1 MVVKSAE
8 TRSWSWLRMSGG
20 RLSCSHALGYFTMK
34 ILPPAQLVHA
44 VTWGLTRTLRFHLFG
59 TEHVRTAARL
69 SPTGTF
75 VACHWHQSL
84 LLVLGPHHHLP
95 VATLASRSSDGQIIA
110 RYLEAIGIS
119 VVRGSSSRGGAH
131 AARELMMTL
140 RDGKHIVLSLDGPRG
155 PFKRVKDGAM
165 EIARR
170 CGVPL
175 VPVVARGT
183 RELSFKRSWDC
194 FRVPLPLSHVA
205 VVYGEPII
213 YPPGDPDPAELD
225 RRRRDLAWRM
235 HRLEAQASKLAG
247 RADAWPLAPDLA
259 WLGAAGETAGLPP

>member
-1 MVVKSAE
+1 M
-8 TRSWSWLRMSGG
+8 RMAVG
-20 RLSCSHALGYFTMK
+20 RLSCRHVWDCFAMK
-34 ILPPAQLVHA
+34 ILPPPKLVHA
-44 VTWGLTRTLRFHLFG
+44 LTWGLTRTLHFHRFGSDHI
-59 TEHVRTAARL
+59 RAAARL

-95 VATLASRSSDGQIIA
+95 VATLASRSADGEIMA
-110 RYLEAIGIS
+110 RYLEAIGITA
-119 VVRGSSSRGGAH
+119 VRGSSSRGAVAGV
-131 AARELMMTL
+131 RELMTAL
-140 RDGKHIVLSLDGPRG
+140 RDGKQIVLALDGPRG
-155 PFKRVKDGAM
+155 PFKWVKNGAM

-175 VPVVARGT
+175 VPVAARAT
-183 RELSFKRSWDC
+183 HELSFNRSWDH
-194 FRVPLPLSHVA
+194 FRLPLPLSHVA

-213 YPPGDPDPAELD
+213 YPAGDPDPAELD

-235 HRLEAQASKLAG
+235 HRLEARASKLAG